1 MNVSLAIEECGGLDK
16 IEELQ
21 NHPNDQIYSKAFKI
35 VDTYFSEAV
44 SNARSEFI
52 LEIAA
57 IRLILIFN
65 YRMEKVFFQNLPLME
80 TR

>member
-35 VDTYFSEAV
+35 VETYFSEAV
-44 SNARSEFI
+44 SKATSEFCLRIAI
-52 LEIAA
+52 L
-57 IRLILIFN
+57 LTSTFN
-65 YRMEKVFFQNLPLME
+65 YRMGKKVFFQNLRLME